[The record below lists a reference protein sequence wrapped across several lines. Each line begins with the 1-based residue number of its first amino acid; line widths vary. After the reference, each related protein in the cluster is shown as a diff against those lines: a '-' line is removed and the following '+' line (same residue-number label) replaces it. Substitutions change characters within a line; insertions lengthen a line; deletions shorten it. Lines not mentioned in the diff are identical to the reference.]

1 MSNPNLFPSVKAI
14 VGGVI
19 DPVVQ
24 VPATIETAWIDLGL
38 FEQAMALLSVGT
50 LVASSTVAAKLQQ
63 ATDDTG
69 AGAKDIAG
77 KAITLLTQA
86 GGDSDKQVKI
96 DVRSDELD
104 VNNDFRFVNLEIVV
118 AAANAPLA
126 AFLLGFEPRYP
137 TDGSVGE
144 ELASVDEVVN

>member
-24 VPATIETAWIDLGL
+24 SAGTVETAFVDMGL
-38 FEQAMALLSVGT
+38 FEQAMAVLQTGT
-50 LVASSTVAAKLQQ
+50 LVATSVVSAKLEQ
-63 ATDDTG
+63 ALDDTG
-69 AGAKDIAG
+69 TGVKDIAG
-77 KAITLLTQA
+77 KDIANLTA
-86 GGDSDKQVKI
+86 ADSDDDKQVKI

-104 VNNDFRFVNLEIVV
+104 VNNDFRFVRLSVTV
-118 AAANAPLA
+118 ATADAAIA
-126 AFLLGFEPRYP
+126 AVLYGFEPRYP
-137 TDGSVGE
+137 NDGSVGE